1 MEQGPASHVV
11 NMENPRLVNFHA
23 GSSGTWTIRQIRTV
37 CGEPLP
43 PASCLEMSQ
52 APAPEGTVWTLL
64 GVKSHERYTHRA
76 EKEQLLALQEGLG
89 RPASRHAALIP
100 IKKSAAWWSLS
111 QDERRAI
118 FEEQSHHTADSLK
131 YLPSIARSLH
141 HCRDLGT
148 NEPFDFLT
156 WFEFDPVHEP
166 DFDQLVT
173 HMRTTP
179 EWKYVER
186 ETDIRLSRP

>member
-1 MEQGPASHVV
+1 MAM
-11 NMENPRLVNFHA
+11 NNPRLVHFHA
-23 GSSGTWTIRQIRTV
+23 GPSGTWGIRQIRTL
-37 CGEPLP
+37 CGESLP
-43 PASCLEMSQ
+43 SAPFLEMSQ
-52 APAPEGTVWTLL
+52 SPAPDGTLWSLS
-64 GVKSHERYTHRA
+64 GVKSHERYTHRG
-76 EKEQLLALQEGLG
+76 EKEKLLALQEGLG
-89 RPASRHAALIP
+89 RPTARHAALIP
-100 IKKSAAWWSLS
+100 IKKNAAWWSLT

-118 FEEQSHHTADSLK
+118 FEEQSRHTADSLK
-131 YLPSIARSLH
+131 YLPAIARSLH